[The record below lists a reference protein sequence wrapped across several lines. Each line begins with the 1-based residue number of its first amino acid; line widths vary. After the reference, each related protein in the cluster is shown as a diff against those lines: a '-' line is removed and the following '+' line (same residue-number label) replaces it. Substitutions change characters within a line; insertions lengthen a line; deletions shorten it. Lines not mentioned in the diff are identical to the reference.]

1 MKEIIKFSLFVL
13 FFAVVLVSCSKDKN
27 QNSLQDLQNKSLTY
41 KEFFETVSEKSVDFV
56 PNEKVLLVSYKLNK
70 EDNTVTFLSS
80 IIAESSQGVGFDVA
94 GKYEKQQVS
103 HNQKDNYTVFY
114 ANNDGENLEK
124 TCNGVS
130 NFKQLLFNYYTEGID
145 NYLVY
150 VPDIKAFYLSKDL
163 EELVD
168 LKDEQTLKQV
178 NEVIKPQLIIITIP
192 IEQGRGTKNFSLIFC
207 DSPVFLVLLCN

>member
-1 MKEIIKFSLFVL
+1 MKEIMKFSLFIL
-13 FFAVVLVSCSKDKN
+13 FFAVVLVSCSKEKN
-27 QNSLQDLQNKSLTY
+27 QEPLQDLQDKSMTY

-80 IIAESSQGVGFDVA
+80 IIAESSWGVGFDVA
-94 GKYEKQQVS
+94 GKYEKQQLS
-103 HNQKDNYTVFY
+103 HIQKDNYTVFY

-130 NFKQLLFNYYTEGID
+130 NFKQLLSNYYTEGID

-150 VPDIKAFYLSKDL
+150 VPDVRAFYLSKDL
-163 EELVD
+163 DELVD
-168 LKDEQTLKQV
+168 LKDEETLKQV
-178 NEVIKPQLIIITIP
+178 SEIIK
-192 IEQGRGTKNFSLIFC
+192 S
-207 DSPVFLVLLCN
+207 

>member
-1 MKEIIKFSLFVL
+1 MKEIMKFSLFVL
-13 FFAVVLVSCSKDKN
+13 FFALVLVSCSKDKN
-27 QNSLQDLQNKSLTY
+27 QEPLQDLQNKSLTY

-80 IIAESSQGVGFDVA
+80 IIAESSWGVGFDVA

-114 ANNDGENLEK
+114 ANNGGENLEK
-124 TCNGVS
+124 TCNGVDS
-130 NFKQLLFNYYTEGID
+130 FKQLLFNYYTEGID

-150 VPDIKAFYLSKDL
+150 VPDVKAFYLSKDL

-178 NEVIKPQLIIITIP
+178 NEVIKP
-192 IEQGRGTKNFSLIFC
+192 
-207 DSPVFLVLLCN
+207 

>member
-1 MKEIIKFSLFVL
+1 MKKIFKFSFLTVCLSIAFI
-13 FFAVVLVSCSKDKN
+13 SCSKDKN
-27 QNSLQDLQNKSLTY
+27 QNSLQDLQNKSMTY

-70 EDNTVTFLSS
+70 DDNTITFLSS
-80 IIAESSQGVGFDVA
+80 IIAESSWGVGFDVA

-103 HNQKDNYTVFY
+103 RNQKDNYTVFY

-130 NFKQLLFNYYTEGID
+130 NFKQLLSNYYTEGID

-150 VPDIKAFYLSKDL
+150 VPDVRAFYLSKDL
-163 EELVD
+163 DELVD
-168 LKDEQTLKQV
+168 LKDEETLKQV
-178 NEVIKPQLIIITIP
+178 SKIIK
-192 IEQGRGTKNFSLIFC
+192 S
-207 DSPVFLVLLCN
+207 

>member
-1 MKEIIKFSLFVL
+1 MKEIMKFSLFIL
-13 FFAVVLVSCSKDKN
+13 FFAVALVSCSKEKN
-27 QNSLQDLQNKSLTY
+27 EEPLQDLQDKSMTY
-41 KEFFETVSEKSVDFV
+41 KEFFETVSEKSLDFV

-70 EDNTVTFLSS
+70 EDNTVTLLSS
-80 IIAESSQGVGFDVA
+80 IIAESSWGVGFDVA

-103 HNQKDNYTVFY
+103 RNQKDNYTVFY

-150 VPDIKAFYLSKDL
+150 VPDVKAFYLSKDL
-163 EELVD
+163 KELVD
-168 LKDEQTLKQV
+168 LKDEETLKQV
-178 NEVIKPQLIIITIP
+178 SEIIK
-192 IEQGRGTKNFSLIFC
+192 S
-207 DSPVFLVLLCN
+207 

>member
-1 MKEIIKFSLFVL
+1 MKKIFKFLFLMVC
-13 FFAVVLVSCSKDKN
+13 FGIAFISCSKDKN
-27 QNSLQDLQNKSLTY
+27 QDPLQDLQNKSMTY

-70 EDNTVTFLSS
+70 DDNTITFLSS
-80 IIAESSQGVGFDVA
+80 IIAESSWGVGFDVA
-94 GKYEKQQVS
+94 GKYEKQQLS
-103 HNQKDNYTVFY
+103 HNQKNNYTVFY

-130 NFKQLLFNYYTEGID
+130 NFKQLLFNYYTEGIN

-150 VPDIKAFYLSKDL
+150 VPDVKAFYLSKDL

-178 NEVIKPQLIIITIP
+178 SEIIK
-192 IEQGRGTKNFSLIFC
+192 S
-207 DSPVFLVLLCN
+207 

>member
-1 MKEIIKFSLFVL
+1 MKKIFKFSFLTVCLSIAFI
-13 FFAVVLVSCSKDKN
+13 SCSKDKN
-27 QNSLQDLQNKSLTY
+27 QNPLQDLQNKSMTY

-70 EDNTVTFLSS
+70 EDNTITFLSS
-80 IIAESSQGVGFDVA
+80 IIAESSWGVGFDVA

-150 VPDIKAFYLSKDL
+150 VPDVRAFYLSKDL
-163 EELVD
+163 DELVD
-168 LKDEQTLKQV
+168 LKDEETLKQI
-178 NEVIKPQLIIITIP
+178 NEVIRP
-192 IEQGRGTKNFSLIFC
+192 
-207 DSPVFLVLLCN
+207 

>member
-1 MKEIIKFSLFVL
+1 MKEMMKFSLFMLCFIV
-13 FFAVVLVSCSKDKN
+13 ALVSCSKDKN
-27 QNSLQDLQNKSLTY
+27 QNSLQDLQDKSLTY
-41 KEFFETVSEKSVDFV
+41 KEFFETVLEKSVDFV

-80 IIAESSQGVGFDVA
+80 IIAESSWGVGFDVA
-94 GKYEKQQVS
+94 GKYEKQQLS

-130 NFKQLLFNYYTEGID
+130 NFKQLLFNYYTESID

-150 VPDIKAFYLSKDL
+150 VPDVKTFYLSDDL
-163 EELVD
+163 HMLVD
-168 LKDEQTLKQV
+168 LKDEETLKQI
-178 NEVIKPQLIIITIP
+178 NEVIKP
-192 IEQGRGTKNFSLIFC
+192 
-207 DSPVFLVLLCN
+207 

>member
-1 MKEIIKFSLFVL
+1 MKEIMKFSLFIL
-13 FFAVVLVSCSKDKN
+13 FFALALVSCSKEKN
-27 QNSLQDLQNKSLTY
+27 EEPLQDLQNKSMTY

-80 IIAESSQGVGFDVA
+80 IIAESSWGVGFDVA
-94 GKYEKQQVS
+94 GKYEKQQLS
-103 HNQKDNYTVFY
+103 RNQKDNYTVFY

-150 VPDIKAFYLSKDL
+150 VPDVKAFYISANID
-163 EELVD
+163 ELVSSKVEG
-168 LKDEQTLKQV
+168 L
-178 NEVIKPQLIIITIP
+178 
-192 IEQGRGTKNFSLIFC
+192 
-207 DSPVFLVLLCN
+207 

>member
-1 MKEIIKFSLFVL
+1 MKKIFKFSFLTVCLSIAFI
-13 FFAVVLVSCSKDKN
+13 SCSKDKN
-27 QNSLQDLQNKSLTY
+27 QNPLQDLQNKSMIY

-80 IIAESSQGVGFDVA
+80 IIAESSWGVGFDVA

-103 HNQKDNYTVFY
+103 RNQKDNYTVFY

-130 NFKQLLFNYYTEGID
+130 NFKQLLSNYYTEGID

-150 VPDIKAFYLSKDL
+150 VPDVRAFYLSKDL
-163 EELVD
+163 DELVD
-168 LKDEQTLKQV
+168 LKDEETLKQV
-178 NEVIKPQLIIITIP
+178 SKIIK
-192 IEQGRGTKNFSLIFC
+192 S
-207 DSPVFLVLLCN
+207 

>member
-1 MKEIIKFSLFVL
+1 MKEIMKFSLFIL
-13 FFAVVLVSCSKDKN
+13 FFAVVLVSCSKEKN
-27 QNSLQDLQNKSLTY
+27 QEPLQDLQNKSMTY

-70 EDNTVTFLSS
+70 DDNTITFLSS
-80 IIAESSQGVGFDVA
+80 IIAESSWGVGFDVA

-103 HNQKDNYTVFY
+103 HNQKDNYIVFY

-150 VPDIKAFYLSKDL
+150 VPDVKTFYLSDDL
-163 EELVD
+163 HMLVD
-168 LKDEQTLKQV
+168 LKDEETLKQV
-178 NEVIKPQLIIITIP
+178 NEIIKP
-192 IEQGRGTKNFSLIFC
+192 
-207 DSPVFLVLLCN
+207 

>member
-1 MKEIIKFSLFVL
+1 MVCFGIAFI
-13 FFAVVLVSCSKDKN
+13 SCSKDKN
-27 QNSLQDLQNKSLTY
+27 QDPLQDLQNKSMTY

-70 EDNTVTFLSS
+70 DDNTITFLSS
-80 IIAESSQGVGFDVA
+80 IIAESSWGVGFDVA

-103 HNQKDNYTVFY
+103 HNQKNNYTVFY

-130 NFKQLLFNYYTEGID
+130 NFKQLLFNYYTEGIH

-150 VPDIKAFYLSKDL
+150 VPDVKTFYLSDDL
-163 EELVD
+163 HMLVD
-168 LKDEQTLKQV
+168 LKDEETLKQI
-178 NEVIKPQLIIITIP
+178 NEVIKP
-192 IEQGRGTKNFSLIFC
+192 
-207 DSPVFLVLLCN
+207 

>member
-1 MKEIIKFSLFVL
+1 MKGIIKISFFVL
-13 FFAVVLVSCSKDKN
+13 FFVVALVSCSKEKN
-27 QNSLQDLQNKSLTY
+27 EEPLQDLKNKSMTY

-70 EDNTVTFLSS
+70 DDNTITFLSS
-80 IIAESSQGVGFDVA
+80 IIAESSWGVGFDVA
-94 GKYEKQQVS
+94 GKYEKQQLS
-103 HNQKDNYTVFY
+103 HNQKDNYIVFY

-150 VPDIKAFYLSKDL
+150 VPDVKVFYLSKDL

-178 NEVIKPQLIIITIP
+178 SEIIK
-192 IEQGRGTKNFSLIFC
+192 S
-207 DSPVFLVLLCN
+207 

>member
-1 MKEIIKFSLFVL
+1 MKEIMKFSLFVL
-13 FFAVVLVSCSKDKN
+13 FFAVVLVSCSKEKN
-27 QNSLQDLQNKSLTY
+27 QNSLQDKSLTY

-70 EDNTVTFLSS
+70 DDNTITFLSS
-80 IIAESSQGVGFDVA
+80 IIAESSWGVGFDVA
-94 GKYEKQQVS
+94 GKYEKQQLS

-150 VPDIKAFYLSKDL
+150 VPDVKAFYLSKDL

-178 NEVIKPQLIIITIP
+178 NEVIKP
-192 IEQGRGTKNFSLIFC
+192 
-207 DSPVFLVLLCN
+207 

>member
-1 MKEIIKFSLFVL
+1 MKEIMKFSLFIL
-13 FFAVVLVSCSKDKN
+13 FFALVLVSCSKEKN
-27 QNSLQDLQNKSLTY
+27 QEPLQDLQDKSLTY
-41 KEFFETVSEKSVDFV
+41 REFFETVSEKSVDFV

-80 IIAESSQGVGFDVA
+80 IIAESSWGVGFDVA
-94 GKYEKQQVS
+94 GKYEKQQLS
-103 HNQKDNYTVFY
+103 HIQKDNYTVFY

-150 VPDIKAFYLSKDL
+150 VPDVKAFYLSKDL
-163 EELVD
+163 KELVD
-168 LKDEQTLKQV
+168 LKDEETLKQV
-178 NEVIKPQLIIITIP
+178 SEIIK
-192 IEQGRGTKNFSLIFC
+192 S
-207 DSPVFLVLLCN
+207 

>member
-1 MKEIIKFSLFVL
+1 MKEIMKFSLFIL
-13 FFAVVLVSCSKDKN
+13 FFAVVLVSCSKEKN
-27 QNSLQDLQNKSLTY
+27 QNSLQDLQDKSLTY

-80 IIAESSQGVGFDVA
+80 IIAESSWGVGFDVA
-94 GKYEKQQVS
+94 GKYENQKVS
-103 HNQKDNYTVFY
+103 RNQKDNYTIFY
-114 ANNDGENLEK
+114 VNNDGEDLEK

-150 VPDIKAFYLSKDL
+150 VPDVRAFYLSKDL
-163 EELVD
+163 DELVD
-168 LKDEQTLKQV
+168 LKDEETLKQV
-178 NEVIKPQLIIITIP
+178 SEIIK
-192 IEQGRGTKNFSLIFC
+192 S
-207 DSPVFLVLLCN
+207 

>member
-27 QNSLQDLQNKSLTY
+27 QEPLQDLQNKSMTY

-70 EDNTVTFLSS
+70 EDNTITLLSS
-80 IIAESSQGVGFDVA
+80 IIAESSWGVGFDVA
-94 GKYEKQQVS
+94 GKYEKQQLS

-124 TCNGVS
+124 TSNGVS

-150 VPDIKAFYLSKDL
+150 VPDVKAFYLSKDL

-178 NEVIKPQLIIITIP
+178 SEIIKP
-192 IEQGRGTKNFSLIFC
+192 
-207 DSPVFLVLLCN
+207 

>member
-1 MKEIIKFSLFVL
+1 MKKIFKFSFLTVCLSIAFI
-13 FFAVVLVSCSKDKN
+13 SCSKDKN
-27 QNSLQDLQNKSLTY
+27 QNPLQDLQNKSMIY

-70 EDNTVTFLSS
+70 DDNTITFLSS
-80 IIAESSQGVGFDVA
+80 IIAESSWGVGFDVA
-94 GKYEKQQVS
+94 GKYEKQQLS

-130 NFKQLLFNYYTEGID
+130 NFKQLLFNYYTEGIN

-150 VPDIKAFYLSKDL
+150 VPDVKAFYLSKDL

-178 NEVIKPQLIIITIP
+178 SEIIK
-192 IEQGRGTKNFSLIFC
+192 S
-207 DSPVFLVLLCN
+207 

>member
-1 MKEIIKFSLFVL
+1 MKEIMKFSLFIL
-13 FFAVVLVSCSKDKN
+13 FFALALVSCSKEKN
-27 QNSLQDLQNKSLTY
+27 EEPLQDLQNKSMTY

-80 IIAESSQGVGFDVA
+80 IIAESSWGVGFDVA
-94 GKYEKQQVS
+94 GKYEKQQLS
-103 HNQKDNYTVFY
+103 RNQKDNYTVFY

-150 VPDIKAFYLSKDL
+150 VPDVKAFYLSKDL

-178 NEVIKPQLIIITIP
+178 SEIIK
-192 IEQGRGTKNFSLIFC
+192 S
-207 DSPVFLVLLCN
+207 

>member
-1 MKEIIKFSLFVL
+1 MKEIMKFSLFIL
-13 FFAVVLVSCSKDKN
+13 FFAVVLVSCSKEKN
-27 QNSLQDLQNKSLTY
+27 QEPLQDLQNKSMTY

-80 IIAESSQGVGFDVA
+80 IIAESSWGVGFDVA

-103 HNQKDNYTVFY
+103 RSQKDNYTVFY

-130 NFKQLLFNYYTEGID
+130 NFKQLLSNYYTEGID

-150 VPDIKAFYLSKDL
+150 VPDVRAFYLSKDL
-163 EELVD
+163 DELVD
-168 LKDEQTLKQV
+168 LKDEETLKQV
-178 NEVIKPQLIIITIP
+178 SKIIK
-192 IEQGRGTKNFSLIFC
+192 S
-207 DSPVFLVLLCN
+207 

>member
-1 MKEIIKFSLFVL
+1 MKHQMKEIIKFSLFVL

-27 QNSLQDLQNKSLTY
+27 QEPLQDLQDKSLTY
-41 KEFFETVSEKSVDFV
+41 KEFFETVLEKSVDFV

-80 IIAESSQGVGFDVA
+80 IIAESSWGVGFDVA
-94 GKYEKQQVS
+94 GKYEKQQLS
-103 HNQKDNYTVFY
+103 HIQKDNYTVFY

-150 VPDIKAFYLSKDL
+150 VPDIRAFYLSKDL
-163 EELVD
+163 DELVD
-168 LKDEQTLKQV
+168 LKDEETLKQV
-178 NEVIKPQLIIITIP
+178 NEIIKP
-192 IEQGRGTKNFSLIFC
+192 
-207 DSPVFLVLLCN
+207 